1 MDKIILEAKNVSKSY
16 SNGENRL
23 NVLSDINLTLIEKE
37 IITITGQSGCG
48 KSTLLNILSTL
59 DKPDKGE
66 IKINGKEIIKL
77 DSDEISLI
85 RNTYVGFVFQFHHLL
100 PDFTAFE
107 NINMPNMIGNDDY
120 DENKTNEFIRF
131 LNLDNIK
138 HKYPSELSGGERQ
151 RVAVLRAIIRKPK
164 ILFADEPTGNLD
176 EKNASLLVDLFKE
189 INSNFDISIIIT
201 THNPDV
207 AQIGNRSYS
216 LNKKKL
222 IENNLENE
230 KKLLENS

>member
-1 MDKIILEAKNVSKSY
+1 MGKIILEAKNVCKSF

-23 NVLSDINLTLIEKE
+23 EVLSEINLTLIEKE
-37 IITITGQSGCG
+37 IVTITGQSGCG

-66 IKINGKEIIKL
+66 LEINGSHVDKL
-77 DSDEISLI
+77 KSDEISLI
-85 RNTYVGFVFQFHHLL
+85 RNNCVGFVFQFHHLL

-107 NINMPNMIGNDDY
+107 NINMPNMIGNHDC
-120 DENKTNEFIRF
+120 DESKIDELIRF
-131 LNLDNIK
+131 LNLDKIK

-151 RVAVLRAIIRKPK
+151 RVAVLRAIIRMPK

-176 EKNASLLVDLFKE
+176 EENALLLINLFKE
-189 INSNFDISIIIT
+189 INSNFNISIIIT

-207 AQIGNRSYS
+207 ARIGNKNYI

-222 IENNLENE
+222 IDKEFL
-230 KKLLENS
+230 K